1 MKFKYGTC
9 VIDDESF
16 IALLGNILILSNGD
30 RIRLDEESAK
40 ALRECFPEHPKC
52 PEKQKEQEGE
62 PQ

>member
-40 ALRECFPEHPKC
+40 ALRGCFPEHPKH
-52 PEKQKEQEGE
+52 PAEEEEEGE